1 MFLKKSKLNPI
12 IIAEISGNH
21 NQSLKT
27 ALSILDNSKKI
38 GLSYVK
44 LQTYKPDTLTVNS
57 KRKEF
62 KINQNHKYWGGQNLY
77 DLYSKAYTPWEWH
90 NKIFKYAKKIKINCF
105 SSPFDETAVD
115 FLENCNCPAYKV
127 ASFEITHIPLIEKI
141 GSTKK
146 PVILS
151 TGMASKSEIYDAIN
165 TLSKHGCKDYS
176 ILKCTSSYPAD
187 PKDANLLT
195 IPDMIK
201 EFNCPVGLSDHTP
214 GIGVS
219 LAAIALGAT
228 IIEKHITPDKN
239 SNAVDSKFSLDYQEF
254 KNLIKESK
262 RVAQSMGGIKYG
274 YTNNEIES
282 LKYRRSIYVIK
293 DIKKGDKIN
302 KKNIKIIRPNL
313 GELPK
318 HFNYMLG
325 KKVLKN
331 FKKNTPIKKK
341 HVK

>member
-1 MFLKKSKLNPI
+1 MFLKKSKLTPI
-12 IIAEISGNH
+12 IIGEISGNH

-27 ALSILDNSKKI
+27 ALSIFDNAKKI
-38 GLSYVK
+38 GLKYIK

-62 KINQNHKYWGGQNLY
+62 IIKANHKYWGGQNLY
-77 DLYSKAYTPWEWH
+77 DLYSKAYTPWDWH
-90 NKIFKYAKKIKINCF
+90 NKIFDYARKIKINCF
-105 SSPFDETAVD
+105 SSPFDESAVE
-115 FLENCNCPAYKV
+115 FLEKCKCPAYKI
-127 ASFEITHIPLIEKI
+127 ASFEVTHIPLIEKI

-151 TGMASKSEIYDAIN
+151 TGMASKKEIYDAIN
-165 TLSKHGCKDYS
+165 TLVKNGCKDYS
-176 ILKCTSSYPAD
+176 ILKCTSSYPAN

-201 EFNCPVGLSDHTP
+201 EFKCPVGLSDHTP

-239 SNAVDSKFSLDYQEF
+239 SNAVDSKFSLDYFEF
-254 KNLIKESK
+254 ESLIKESK
-262 RVAQSMGGIKYG
+262 NVAQAIGEIKYG
-274 YTNNEIES
+274 FTSNEKDS
-282 LKYRRSIYVIK
+282 LKHRRSVYVIK
-293 DIKKGDKIN
+293 DLKKGDKIN
-302 KKNIKIIRPNL
+302 KENIKIIRPNL

-318 HFNYMLG
+318 HYNFMIG

-341 HVK
+341 DVK